1 MRYFMIVCF
10 FAFAKASLSQ
20 NPPPSTKVLEAFE
33 AQTFKYQ
40 DKILPYRI
48 LIPKGFDPSKKY
60 PLHLFLHGSG
70 ERGDDNIS
78 QLIHGAEL
86 FLEKNSEY
94 PAIVIFPQCPIN
106 DYWSSVNVER
116 NNDQNVFIFPKDP
129 TPTWAMSAVI
139 SLLENQLENSFID
152 KSRIYLGGLSMGG
165 MGTFELLKHRPK
177 TFAAATPICG
187 GGYPGN
193 VDIWAQNTPVWI
205 FHGEEDNVVPAFYS
219 KIMIERLLKN
229 RIEPRVSFYRGVYHD
244 SWTNAFAE
252 TQFFPWI
259 YSQGKEEPTSVSAEE
274 DCTPEWL
281 KFSEETLLGKYAQ
294 ENEAL
299 QNNAAPDR
307 IVFMGDSI
315 TEGWTDTSP
324 EFWKNNP
331 NYINR
336 GVSGQTTPQ
345 MLVRFRQDVIN
356 LKPTSV
362 VILAG
367 TNDIAGNT
375 GTTSIETI
383 ANNLFTMAD
392 LAKQHKIK
400 VVLASILPVYD
411 YPWKQGLNPS
421 AKIIALNKMIE
432 GFASIEGHIYLDYHT
447 QMKNEKGGM
456 IETLSYD
463 GVHCTKQGYTKMEQL
478 IRPLLN

>member
-1 MRYFMIVCF
+1 MRYLIIICCL
-10 FAFAKASLSQ
+10 AFAKASLSQ
-20 NPPPSTKVLEAFE
+20 NSPPSAKVLEAFE
-33 AQTFKYQ
+33 AQTFEHQGK
-40 DKILPYRI
+40 KLPYRI
-48 LIPKGFDPSKKY
+48 LIPKDFDASKKY
-60 PLHLFLHGSG
+60 PLHLFLHGAG
-70 ERGDDNIS
+70 ERGNDNIS

-86 FLEKNSEY
+86 FLEKNSDY
-94 PAIVIFPQCPIN
+94 PAIVIFPQCPAE
-106 DYWSSVNVER
+106 DYWSDVNVER
-116 NNDQNVFIFPKDP
+116 NNNQNVFIFPKDP

-139 SLLENQLENSFID
+139 SLLDSQLENSFID
-152 KSRIYLGGLSMGG
+152 KNRIYLGGLSMGG
-165 MGTFELLKHRPK
+165 MGTFELLNHRPK

-229 RIEPRVSFYRGVYHD
+229 SIEPRVSLYRGVYHD

-259 YSQGKEEPTSVSAEE
+259 YSQGKKEQISKSAEE

-281 KFSEETLLGKYAQ
+281 KFSEESLLGRYEQ
-294 ENEAL
+294 ENNKIINSDDTDL
-299 QNNAAPDR
+299 

-345 MLVRFRQDVIN
+345 MLIRFRQDVLN
-356 LKPTSV
+356 LQPKSV

-375 GTTSIETI
+375 GRTSIEAI

-392 LAKQHKIK
+392 LAKQHQIK
-400 VVLASILPVYD
+400 VILSSVLPVYD
-411 YPWKQGLNPS
+411 YPWKPGLEPS
-421 AKIIALNKMIE
+421 SKIIALNKMIE
-432 GFASIEGHIYLDYHT
+432 DFALIEGHIYLDYHT
-447 QMKNEKGGM
+447 QMKNDKGGM

-463 GVHCTKQGYTKMEQL
+463 GVHCTKEGYTKMEQL
-478 IRPLLN
+478 IKPLLN